1 MTEVRVTDAS
11 DSSQEPD
18 VVDWRDIELVS
29 AVNWNNVDPFDK
41 EIWDRLTGNFWLPE
55 KISLTGDLPSWNTL
69 TADEQRS
76 VSEVFAGLTLLD
88 TIQARVGALSLIPD
102 ARTQHEEDIYI
113 QIAHMECMTA
123 SHDLLTPSG
132 WKPIADITT
141 DDLVAQYDADGGI
154 TFAHPTATSSHEA
167 DETYLIESGR
177 GHIRQHVS
185 PGHRVLVERRSGAGD
200 NLTWTPEVIEAREL
214 AKTSLAP
221 LRFITAAPS
230 GRAGGALSSL
240 DRFFIAVQ
248 ADGSFSKELNS
259 KGEFK
264 RSGIKTGTTPVVIGV
279 RKERKLIRL
288 REILADLD
296 FSYKE
301 TTDKYGDT
309 NFRIDLP
316 IEYAHNRMKKF
327 SDWFALDSM
336 SSDFA
341 TDFISEVALW
351 DGSEVKSLTED
362 RVQYYSN
369 DRDNIDFVAAI
380 ATLAG
385 YRSHPS
391 THVKRVGSRDFTGYQ
406 LTIVRNKSHVSG
418 QTVSV
423 SAHEGE
429 RVYGVEVP
437 STFLVT
443 RNGDAIG
450 ITGNC
455 IHAKSYSSI
464 FSTLLSTDEIND
476 IFRWSS
482 ENEYLRKKAAIV
494 LNYYRGDD
502 PEKRKIASTLLE
514 SFLFYSGFFMPLWW
528 ASKGKLVATADIIT
542 LILRDESV
550 HGAYIGAKFGQAYR
564 EADDAR
570 QWELESFAN
579 DLFWELYENELH
591 YTEMIYDPMGITE
604 HVKTFLRYN
613 AVKAFQNLGLEE
625 PDFGDENMEVLPQI
639 LAALDPGGNANH
651 DFFSSTSSSYVF
663 GSAVGADIGED
674 DWESM
679 FED

>member
-1 MTEVRVTDAS
+1 MTEFRATDAS
-11 DSSQEPD
+11 DSSREPD
-18 VVDWRDIELVS
+18 VVDWRDIELVP

-55 KISLTGDLPSWNTL
+55 KISLTGDLPSWSTL

-113 QIAHMECMTA
+113 QIAHME
-123 SHDLLTPSG
+123 
-132 WKPIADITT
+132 
-141 DDLVAQYDADGGI
+141 
-154 TFAHPTATSSHEA
+154 
-167 DETYLIESGR
+167 
-177 GHIRQHVS
+177 
-185 PGHRVLVERRSGAGD
+185 
-200 NLTWTPEVIEAREL
+200 
-214 AKTSLAP
+214 
-221 LRFITAAPS
+221 
-230 GRAGGALSSL
+230 
-240 DRFFIAVQ
+240 
-248 ADGSFSKELNS
+248 
-259 KGEFK
+259 
-264 RSGIKTGTTPVVIGV
+264 
-279 RKERKLIRL
+279 
-288 REILADLD
+288 
-296 FSYKE
+296 
-301 TTDKYGDT
+301 
-309 NFRIDLP
+309 
-316 IEYAHNRMKKF
+316 
-327 SDWFALDSM
+327 
-336 SSDFA
+336 
-341 TDFISEVALW
+341 
-351 DGSEVKSLTED
+351 
-362 RVQYYSN
+362 
-369 DRDNIDFVAAI
+369 
-380 ATLAG
+380 
-385 YRSHPS
+385 
-391 THVKRVGSRDFTGYQ
+391 
-406 LTIVRNKSHVSG
+406 
-418 QTVSV
+418 SV
-423 SAHEGE
+423 
-429 RVYGVEVP
+429 
-437 STFLVT
+437 
-443 RNGDAIG
+443 
-450 ITGNC
+450 
-455 IHAKSYSSI
+455 HAKSYSSI